1 MAFIDVVTGF
11 DPATRPLRSRIGSVP
26 LSPVRGLGWVAA
38 VLIAAFALFVPSP
51 GAAGAGPPA
60 GDDGTVKI
68 HEGATE
74 IEPIVANDPHVCTF
88 HLHFFFAD
96 PRQAGVWRIEAW
108 PPTGAGE
115 TVLSGTYD
123 TSATGEDRAPDTGT
137 YALAI
142 GHYKLFWQGD
152 EEHLWKHKVFWVEC
166 GLPAVTPSPSPSP
179 SPGVSPSPSASPSP
193 GVSPS
198 PSPSPSPS
206 VSPSPSPSPSPSA
219 SPSPQVGVLPSAE
232 VSPSPTGGVAGEVA
246 TPRASPPPTDTS
258 LMGNRPDEPF
268 RLTLLALAGFIAGLL
283 VLLPA
288 ERPLKA

>member
-1 MAFIDVVTGF
+1 MPSSTA
-11 DPATRPLRSRIGSVP
+11 
-26 LSPVRGLGWVAA
+26 RGLGWVAV
-38 VLIAAFALFVPSP
+38 VLVAAFALFVPSP
-51 GAAGAGPPA
+51 SAAGAGPPP
-60 GDDGTVKI
+60 GNDGTVKI

-96 PRQAGVWRIEAW
+96 PRQAGDWRIEAW
-108 PPTGAGE
+108 PPTGDGQ

-137 YALAI
+137 YALPN

-152 EEHLWKHKVFWVEC
+152 EENLWKHKVFWVEC
-166 GLPAVTPSPSPSP
+166 GPPAV
-179 SPGVSPSPSASPSP
+179 VPSPSA
-193 GVSPS
+193 
-198 PSPSPSPS
+198 
-206 VSPSPSPSPSPSA
+206 SPSPSPSA

-283 VLLPA
+283 VLRPA
-288 ERPLKA
+288 RRPQTA